1 MYMSHLS
8 LRNFRQF
15 GDSADKLD
23 LPLSSGVTALVGRN
37 DSGKTSV
44 IDAIRYAPPS
54 SLYTDRPR
62 VSINSGAFAET
73 LRYCAL
79 RTLDPSSNR
88 RSGGVWDAF

>member
-1 MYMSHLS
+1 MTTVSKLTLS
-8 LRNFRQF
+8 CSQVL
-15 GDSADKLD
+15 A
-23 LPLSSGVTALVGRN
+23 T
-37 DSGKTSV
+37 
-44 IDAIRYAPPS
+44 PPS